1 MVHLQAK
8 LDPGALPDLSPGLSL
23 SLLPTLTLSLVLR
36 VGFIH
41 RRHIVARWLLGILCY
56 VQIIV
61 SGGDRASS
69 LA

>member
-23 SLLPTLTLSLVLR
+23 SLLSTPLSSPPHCLHSQMPHSGKVAAGNFVLR
-36 VGFIH
+36 PD
-41 RRHIVARWLLGILCY
+41 HIP
-56 VQIIV
+56 
-61 SGGDRASS
+61 GGGGASS